1 MTDVAVK
8 NEYLLDMVTVLNMN
22 ATADFNQTLVV
33 DPNQT
38 PSISP
43 ESIALAI
50 LLAIIIIGSMFGNIL
65 VVIAVR
71 SERNLQ
77 TTANFLICSLAIT
90 DFLVACLVMPFSA
103 LYEILGTWVFGDILC
118 QTWTAI
124 DIACCTASI
133 LHLCAIAFERH
144 RSITSAVRYFSQG
157 RRHTVAPKI
166 ILVWALAICIS
177 IPPILGWKPSSQ
189 QQTQVNNETTA
200 ISTVQRCEVGHY
212 REYTLYATL
221 GSFYIPLALLLTAY
235 VRIYVRIHQH
245 IRRSESRTRLESLSS
260 EDALSLRSK
269 RSSPGRM
276 IGESSRNKTLGNR
289 KEMRCN
295 GKNKVSQTSRCD
307 ITIIKDRTPSR
318 NPRNYIIDDDY
329 FVTHQNTEN
338 HSFPKDQPHQVA
350 LNYWAKSARLRDQT
364 TSQLNNF
371 DSICNYSNL
380 QIDDKRNRRIS
391 ESILQIQKRNRL
403 IKRFSE
409 SDVWL
414 AKQIMTS
421 KEMTSSFSRRRAQT
435 TGGRVRFVDQRIKP
449 HQMTKGT
456 SVTQE
461 NNGTNVVKR
470 TQDTLHYKR
479 MPSFETET
487 ENLRGIF
494 KCCKKYRHSES
505 QRRLLNQRRSSIMLA
520 HSLSLRAKIKLL
532 KAREVRAIK
541 TLGTIVGAFVICWLP
556 FFAVTLAAAFCNCK
570 MPHTLTSIVLWLGY
584 CNSLVNPILYGAFN
598 RDFYA
603 AFKKLYTTHIYKIR
617 CR

>member
-1 MTDVAVK
+1 MEDITVK
-8 NEYLLDMVTVLNMN
+8 NEFLLDTVLNMN
-22 ATADFNQTLVV
+22 TTDPNQTLV
-33 DPNQT
+33 DDTNQIS
-38 PSISP
+38 SIFP

-103 LYEILGTWVFGDILC
+103 LYEISGTWVFGDILC

-166 ILVWALAICIS
+166 VLVWVLAICIS

-189 QQTQVNNETTA
+189 QQTQVNNVTTA
-200 ISTVQRCEVGHY
+200 ASTVQRCEVGHY

-269 RSSPGRM
+269 RCPPGR
-276 IGESSRNKTLGNR
+276 IICESSRNKNLGNK
-289 KEMRCN
+289 KEMRVN
-295 GKNKVSQTSRCD
+295 GKNKVSQTSKCD
-307 ITIIKDRTPSR
+307 LTIIKDRTPSR
-318 NPRNYIIDDDY
+318 NSRNYIVDDDY

-350 LNYWAKSARLRDQT
+350 LNYWAKSARLWDQT

-391 ESILQIQKRNRL
+391 ESILQIQKKNRL

-414 AKQIMTS
+414 AKKIMMS

-456 SVTQE
+456 SVAQE
-461 NNGTNVVKR
+461 NKGTNVVKR

-520 HSLSLRAKIKLL
+520 HSLSLRAKVKLL